1 MTVLFSFLTA
11 SSNVREAGQAG
22 TAKEG
27 RQVLKREAQE
37 GVENPHLKSAKIGA
51 TSTIGSVL
59 VQKEEEEEEEE
70 DEEDEEDEDAFRCS
84 SLMTRDEAQGCVKCG
99 NWKI

>member
-59 VQKEEEEEEEE
+59 VQKEEEEEE
-70 DEEDEEDEDAFRCS
+70 DEEDEEDGVEDGEGEGEGEG
-84 SLMTRDEAQGCVKCG
+84 DDVG
-99 NWKI
+99 